1 MNDKYIIMK
10 IRNNKI
16 VEFNKIISRQDLIEE
31 YRNRYDS
38 ELFTEETSQQIR
50 LRLINEYEIE

>member
-1 MNDKYIIMK
+1 MK

-16 VEFNKIISRQDLIEE
+16 VDFNKIISRQDLIEE

-38 ELFTEETSQQIR
+38 ELFTEETSQKIR
-50 LRLINEYEIE
+50 LRLMNEYEIE

>member
-1 MNDKYIIMK
+1 MK
-10 IRNNKI
+10 IRNGKVIN
-16 VEFNKIISRQDLIEE
+16 FNKLITRQDLIEE

-50 LRLINEYEIE
+50 LRLINDYENE

>member
-1 MNDKYIIMK
+1 MK
-10 IRNNKI
+10 IRNGKVINFDKLI
-16 VEFNKIISRQDLIEE
+16 TRQDLIEE

-50 LRLINEYEIE
+50 LRLINDYENE

>member
-1 MNDKYIIMK
+1 MQ
-10 IRNNKI
+10 IRNGKVINFDKLI
-16 VEFNKIISRQDLIEE
+16 TRQDLIEE

-50 LRLINEYEIE
+50 LRLINDYENE

>member
-1 MNDKYIIMK
+1 MK

-16 VEFNKIISRQDLIEE
+16 VNFNKIISREDLIEE

-38 ELFTEETSQQIR
+38 PLFSEETSQSIR
-50 LRLINEYEIE
+50 LRLMNEYEIE

>member
-1 MNDKYIIMK
+1 MK

-16 VEFNKIISRQDLIEE
+16 VDFNKIISRQDLIEE

-38 ELFTEETSQQIR
+38 ELFTKETSQSIR
-50 LRLINEYEIE
+50 LRLMNEYEIE

>member
-1 MNDKYIIMK
+1 MK

-16 VEFNKIISRQDLIEE
+16 VDFNKIISRQDLIEE

-38 ELFTEETSQQIR
+38 ELFTEETSQEIR